1 MENRHA
7 TKLEEMEKRQHDIQE
22 RLTQMMEM
30 LTSPKREKW
39 IDDDPNLQERPKH
52 WKMITM
58 KGAST
63 FAHTHP
69 YLNHEDPLDVLAN

>member
-52 WKMITM
+52 WKNDNDERGIHIC
-58 KGAST
+58 S
-63 FAHTHP
+63 
-69 YLNHEDPLDVLAN
+69 YSPLLKP